1 MRTLRQQLLLWLL
14 GGMFVCSMIAGSALY
29 LKVREEANEL
39 FDVQLRQ
46 ATQSLSALTG
56 VADSDDHEELED
68 QVVVQVWDQKGVL
81 VYSSSLQAA
90 LPRYAQGG
98 YQTVRI
104 GDKHWRIYAKNRQ
117 SVFIQAAQPVDVREA
132 LAKKI
137 AMRSLSPFLLLIP
150 VLGLLIW
157 IVVGRSMRPLNR
169 LADAVGR
176 RSADALQPLSADGLP
191 PEIRPVV
198 EALNDL
204 LEQLDHALATQRAF
218 VADAAH
224 ELRSPLTALKL
235 QLQLAEYAA
244 NDEQRAV
251 AFHKLHDR
259 LDRASR
265 LVQQLL
271 TLARQEPGYVR
282 DHNEAVDLQ
291 LLAQQIVADYYVL
304 AERRKIDLG
313 VETSSLSQIVQGNTD
328 SLRILLSNL
337 VDNALRYSANG
348 GKVDISTPVIEGCPA
363 LRIADNGPGIAQ
375 NDQTRVFDRF
385 FRGEETTAWGSG
397 LGLAIVKNIADAHAA
412 TIHLTTTSEKHGLT
426 VTLVFHRSKNQQ
438 CIEMHSTNLSKT

>member
-1 MRTLRQQLLLWLL
+1 MRTLRQQLLVWLL
-14 GGMFVCSMIAGSALY
+14 GGTLVCSMVAGSALY

-46 ATQSLSALTG
+46 VTQSLPASTG
-56 VADSDDHEELED
+56 APDPDGREELED
-68 QVVVQVWDQKGVL
+68 KVVVQVWDQKGML
-81 VYSSSLQAA
+81 VYSSSPQAV
-90 LPRYAQGG
+90 LPRYTEGG
-98 YQTVRI
+98 YRTVKI
-104 GDKHWRIYAKNRQ
+104 GGKHWRIYAKNRQ

-137 AMRSLSPFLLLIP
+137 AMRSLFPFLILIP
-150 VLGLLIW
+150 ALAILIW

-198 EALNDL
+198 DALNDL

-271 TLARQEPGYVR
+271 TLARQEPGYER
-282 DHNEAVDLQ
+282 DYNEAVNLQ

-313 VETSSLSQIVQGNTD
+313 VETSSLPLVVQGNAD
-328 SLRILLSNL
+328 GLRILLSNL
-337 VDNALRYSANG
+337 VDNALRYSAEG
-348 GKVDISTPVIEGCPA
+348 GKVDISTPVIDGCPA
-363 LRIADNGPGIAQ
+363 LRIADHGPGIVES
-375 NDQTRVFDRF
+375 DQTRVFDRF
-385 FRGEETTAWGSG
+385 YRGEEASAWGSG

-426 VTLVFHRSKNQQ
+426 VTLVFEKVGIAVS
-438 CIEMHSTNLSKT
+438 EFL